1 MNISNSNRS
10 GIQRRKLKRSK
21 RNFTSA
27 EWNNNHLTTEP
38 QTIGGGGEWCLELIL
53 DAIRFYYCD
62 GSNKLQT
69 VENCIEHQA
78 LGRCIT
84 SLCWRPDGKAIAVG
98 LEDGTVSLHD
108 VELDG
113 NSHVIYAEE
122 EALNSSSNR
131 WKNLLAS
138 G

>member
-1 MNISNSNRS
+1 MLSSEACP
-10 GIQRRKLKRSK
+10 K
-21 RNFTSA
+21 
-27 EWNNNHLTTEP
+27 
-38 QTIGGGGEWCLELIL
+38 LIL

-108 VELDG
+108 VEVD
-113 NSHVIYAEE
+113 SPYAEVE
-122 EALNSSSNR
+122 VM
-131 WKNLLAS
+131 KMCMPLLSLRFWNHFKMTEGQAMQA
-138 G
+138 GELIARLT